1 MSDLSRRHFLKL
13 GACVVGGAC
22 AASALPTT
30 GHAGEAVAASTLTTT
45 LPYPRVKL
53 TRLTDLKTGRELML
67 SYPDKASP
75 ISLLKLGKR
84 VLAGVGPDQD
94 IVAFSRYCT
103 HMGGT
108 LQFKADTGA
117 FHCPLHY
124 TMFDAQKGGLTV
136 IGQATDNLPQIE
148 LEIDTKGDIYAV
160 GIKGLIY
167 GRQAN
172 VLA

>member
-22 AASALPTT
+22 AASTLSTT

-53 TRLTDLKTGRELML
+53 TRLTDLKAGQELML

-75 ISLLKLGKR
+75 ISLLKFGKR

-108 LQFKADTGA
+108 LQFKTETGA

-124 TMFDAQKGGLTV
+124 AMFDAQKGGLTV

>member
-30 GHAGEAVAASTLTTT
+30 GQADDAVAASTLTTT

-67 SYPDKASP
+67 SYPDNASP
-75 ISLLKLGKR
+75 ISLLKFGRR

-108 LQFKADTGA
+108 LQFKTETGA

-124 TMFDAQKGGLTV
+124 AMFDAQKGGLTV

-160 GIKGLIY
+160 GIKGLVY

-172 VLA
+172 VLT